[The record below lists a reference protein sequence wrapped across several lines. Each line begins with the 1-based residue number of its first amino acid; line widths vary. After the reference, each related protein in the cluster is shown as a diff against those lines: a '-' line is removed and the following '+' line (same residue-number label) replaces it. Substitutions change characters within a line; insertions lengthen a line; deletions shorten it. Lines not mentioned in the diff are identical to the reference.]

1 MDTADSDIMPPHVLR
16 TAEIAQVVL
25 EHLDPGPLLEDEPT
39 HSIAVKERRERQHA
53 LAQLATVCRDVSW
66 IALDVLWRHIDAVHH
81 LLFALRPYH
90 HHQHV
95 CTSIASNE
103 WWRFY

>member
-1 MDTADSDIMPPHVLR
+1 MPPHVLR

-39 HSIAVKERRERQHA
+39 HSVAVKERHERQHA

-103 WWRFY
+103 WWRFH